1 MVLIQKTF
9 IKSQKSL
16 CHPLLYLFVLL
27 RCRSIELVPSRS
39 LVLPPYVCS
48 FSHPVFLVLLS
59 SYFCVVFLRFF
70 ARFMAC
76 GSSCTVC
83 SGVQF
88 VEGTCS
94 CNGTFVLLSSHVGC
108 RAASLKSCCFSQVVL
123 LLSCRAGCC
132 AALRSFVANRLPSV
146 VRGSC
151 NHDVLS
157 CLLLRLLVLLCWSR
171 AVPAEFIC
179 WLLILLFCRVVSFL
193 VVELCSL
200 VRGVMCVCGHGCHL
214 LLPAKKAD
222 GEEKSLL

>member
-1 MVLIQKTF
+1 MSSVAL
-9 IKSQKSL
+9 S
-16 CHPLLYLFVLL
+16 FVLL
-27 RCRSIELVPSRS
+27 RCRRIELVPSRS

-48 FSHPVFLVLLS
+48 FSHPVFLVVLS
-59 SYFCVVFLRFF
+59 SYFRVVFLRFF
-70 ARFMAC
+70 ARLMAC

-88 VEGTCS
+88 VEGNCS
-94 CNGTFVLLSSHVGC
+94 CNGTFVLLSCGV
-108 RAASLKSCCFSQVVL
+108 SCCFSQVVL
-123 LLSCRAGCC
+123 LLSPRAGCC

-146 VRGSC
+146 VRGSY

-157 CLLLRLLVLLCWSR
+157 CLLLRVLVLLCWSR
-171 AVPAEFIC
+171 VVPAEFIC

-200 VRGVMCVCGHGCHL
+200 VRGVMCVCGHGCHS